1 MTNSEFSSEFDVMY
15 NNIMSNAAPGLDEY
29 EKSVFLT
36 KAQEQI
42 VIELY
47 GNTTGTSFEKDEEA
61 RRFLGNLVKTYVTDV
76 KLDNQL
82 GLSKTSVFF
91 QIPEDVWFITY
102 ESAILKDERLGC
114 LDGTEA
120 VIVPVSQDYFYRIQK
135 NPFRGP
141 SKGRA
146 LRLDNAGNIVEI
158 VSDYN
163 ISKYLLRYLKRPS
176 PIILVDLDTVGS
188 ELSINDVNTSTECE
202 LNPVIHRTILDRAVL
217 LAKTAWSSGTGGN

>member
-61 RRFLGNLVKTYVTDV
+61 RRFLGNLVKTYTTDA

-141 SKGRA
+141 TKGRA
-146 LRLDNAGNIVEI
+146 LRLDNADNIVEI

>member
-1 MTNSEFSSEFDVMY
+1 MTNTEFSNEFDIQY

-47 GNTTGTSFEKDEEA
+47 NGKSGLPFEKNEEV
-61 RRFLGNLVKTYVTDV
+61 RRYLSNLSDTIVLNEKLTD
-76 KLDNQL
+76 KL
-82 GLSKTSVFF
+82 GLTKTSVFF
-91 QIPEDVWFITY
+91 QIPERVWFITY
-102 ESAILKDERLGC
+102 ESARLDDERLGC
-114 LDGTEA
+114 LNGTEA
-120 VIVPVSQDYFYRIQK
+120 VVVPASQDYFFKIQK

-141 SKGRA
+141 SETRA
-146 LRLDNAGNIVEI
+146 LRLDMADNVIEV

-163 ISKYLLRYLKRPS
+163 IKEYLIRFLKRPN
-176 PIILVDLDTVGS
+176 PIVLVDLSTIGQG
-188 ELSINDVNTSTECE
+188 LSIDGVSTPTECE
-202 LNPVIHRTILDRAVL
+202 LNPVTHRSILDRAVL

>member
-61 RRFLGNLVKTYVTDV
+61 RRFLGNLVKTYATDV

-176 PIILVDLDTVGS
+176 PIILVNLDTVGS

>member
-47 GNTTGTSFEKDEEA
+47 GNTAGTSFEKDEEA
-61 RRFLGNLVKTYVTDV
+61 RRFLGNLVKTYTTDA

-114 LDGTEA
+114 LDGIEA

-141 SKGRA
+141 AKGRA
-146 LRLDNAGNIVEI
+146 LRLDNADNIVEI

-188 ELSINDVNTSTECE
+188 ELSINDVNTLTECE

-217 LAKTAWSSGTGGN
+217 LAKTAWSSGTGRN

>member
-47 GNTTGTSFEKDEEA
+47 ENTAGTSFEKDEEA
-61 RRFLGNLVKTYVTDV
+61 RRFLGNLVKTYTTDA

-114 LDGTEA
+114 LDGIEA

-141 SKGRA
+141 AKGRA
-146 LRLDNAGNIVEI
+146 LRLDNADNIVEI

-188 ELSINDVNTSTECE
+188 ELSINGVNTSTECE

>member
-61 RRFLGNLVKTYVTDV
+61 RRFLGNLVKTYTTDA
-76 KLDNQL
+76 KLDNQS

-141 SKGRA
+141 AKGRA
-146 LRLDNAGNIVEI
+146 LRLDNADNIVEI